1 MRHLQRGPVIKEG
14 RHLGI
19 IQGRPRHSTM
29 IRLCIHYVK
38 CAHRIGAGGVVQ
50 KTSTAPRRD
59 DSVNSANVE
68 KETAVELRDFGVSI
82 ELVVEGLGY
91 GPTR

>member
-19 IQGRPRHSTM
+19 IQGCSRHATM

-38 CAHRIGAGGVVQ
+38 CAGRIGADGVVQ

-59 DSVNSANVE
+59 DSVDSANVE
-68 KETAVELRDFGVSI
+68 EETTVELRDFGVSV
-82 ELVVEGLGY
+82 ELVVESFGH

>member
-1 MRHLQRGPVIKEG
+1 MIKEG
-14 RHLGI
+14 RHLGT
-19 IQGRPRHSTM
+19 IQGRSWHSTM
-29 IRLCIHYVK
+29 IRFFIHYVK

-50 KTSTAPRRD
+50 ETSTAPRRD